1 MTRVADT
8 QPVWKALET
17 RLAFLHTGR
26 LLGPDRVAQQLREEA
41 EEKSLGFLH
50 VKDPSGFDACPEVP
64 TLVVATGF
72 EEVQSGRRRCEEL
85 SNWRAAVHGLL
96 PRCAEARV
104 LLHSRVPKTSL
115 GGCPGSQ
122 LIIDATPAF
131 IATDPEAMVAEAIAA
146 CELQAEEVEKWCSWY
161 GHRPGLVLAVIG
173 QADPAASRRERLAAA
188 DEHALTE
195 YVAAFEELGP
205 DVLATLD
212 HYVTE
217 LQELTLDFRDLDGS
231 VVEALRGGGF
241 AEAIDEGRSISLL
254 PGSDRRR
261 MREALRTAVDST
273 TQLPSGYLQ
282 SVEKLW
288 WIERSLR
295 AEFQRLLVERHG
307 LEQWTAHVPG
317 DQELHDRLTSRA
329 VQEAFPRANSCRD
342 LPNPLEWLTMRELID
357 LILSDGTIRPFGVS
371 DRIWNKLNIELSP
384 VRDRIAHMRL
394 LREGDQQLVA
404 RWQRRISRLAETRPS
419 VAD

>member
-8 QPVWKALET
+8 RPVWKALET

-26 LLGPDRVAQQLREEA
+26 LLGPDRVSQQLREEA
-41 EEKSLGFLH
+41 QEKDLGFLH
-50 VKDPSGFDACPEVP
+50 ITDPVGFDACPEVP
-64 TLVVATGF
+64 TLVLVTGF
-72 EEVQSGRRRCEEL
+72 EEIRSGRRRCEQL
-85 SNWRAAVHGLL
+85 SNWRAAVHALL

-115 GGCPGSQ
+115 AGCPGSQ

-131 IATDPEAMVAEAIAA
+131 IAADPDAMVAEATAA
-146 CELQAEEVEKWCSWY
+146 CDLPAQEVEKWCNWY
-161 GHRPGLVLAVIG
+161 GHRPGLVLAVIQ
-173 QADPAASRRERLAAA
+173 QANVAAGRKERLAAA
-188 DEHALTE
+188 DEHALAE

-217 LQELTLDFRDLDGS
+217 LNELTLDFRDLDGS

-241 AEAIDEGRSISLL
+241 VETIDDGRTISLL
-254 PGSDRRR
+254 PGSDRHR
-261 MREALRTAVDST
+261 MKEALRTVVDST

-282 SVEKLW
+282 SLDNLW
-288 WIERSLR
+288 WVERSLR
-295 AEFQRLLVERHG
+295 AEFQRLLIERHG
-307 LEQWTAHVPG
+307 RDQWTARVPG
-317 DQELHDRLTSRA
+317 DRELHDRLVSRA
-329 VQEAFPRANSCRD
+329 AQEAFPRAKSCRD

-357 LILSDGTIRPFGVS
+357 LILSEGEIRPFGVS
-371 DRIWNKLNIELSP
+371 DRVWHKMNIELSP

-404 RWQRRISRLAETRPS
+404 RWQRQISRFAEIRPIS
-419 VAD
+419 GG